1 MYFSVVPSVPL
12 IRKSYW
18 SKPLKVISYPPVI
31 PLSINLYYLGT
42 LIRNTVFHCISG
54 SFDWLLNSARWLVD
68 DTNLGCI
75 DIIELMISLNSYGLR
90 INDYDVASSLNFLLI
105 SFIST
110 SKSSVYKCNQ
120 IAAISTGLP
129 VDVTQIIWLAT
140 SMLVTDVR
148 DEMCWRQLWDVGHLH
163 LKDVTNIEILSLT
176 SKNCHQSEV
185 TNIHLSPTSI

>member
-12 IRKSYW
+12 MRKSYW

-42 LIRNTVFHCISG
+42 LIKNTVFHRISG
-54 SFDWLLNSARWLVD
+54 RFYWSLNSARWLVN
-68 DTNLGCI
+68 DTNLGYI

-110 SKSSVYKCNQ
+110 SKSSVYMCNQ

-129 VDVTQIIWLAT
+129 VDVTQSIWLYP
-140 SMLVTDVR
+140 DF
-148 DEMCWRQLWDVGHLH
+148 
-163 LKDVTNIEILSLT
+163 
-176 SKNCHQSEV
+176 EV
-185 TNIHLSPTSI
+185 DNEFG

>member
-42 LIRNTVFHCISG
+42 LIKNTAFHCISG
-54 SFDWLLNSARWLVD
+54 SFDWLLRSARWLVD

-105 SFIST
+105 YFIST
-110 SKSSVYKCNQ
+110 SKSSVYECNQ

-129 VDVTQIIWLAT
+129 VDVTQSIRLNPNFDLLVDEVQRSLISDWSCCSKLA
-140 SMLVTDVR
+140 
-148 DEMCWRQLWDVGHLH
+148 
-163 LKDVTNIEILSLT
+163 
-176 SKNCHQSEV
+176 
-185 TNIHLSPTSI
+185 